1 MTALL
6 LIAFFLVAPVAG
18 AEDALYLNCMDLHA
32 KTENEHLCDRFKDYA
47 VDEDKYLISDKHIHQ
62 NCINIDGNDVCHKI
76 KPSDSEEW
84 IAKPRGD
91 NEICFKIGEI
101 AKPHVTGPA
110 TLVQSESE
118 KWKEKCEEWTE
129 KADNMSWNAEKTM
142 ILYSYFCTRYNAAL
156 LEEIREKIK

>member
-6 LIAFFLVAPVAG
+6 LIAFLLVAPVAG

-76 KPSDSEEW
+76 KPS
-84 IAKPRGD
+84 
-91 NEICFKIGEI
+91 
-101 AKPHVTGPA
+101 
-110 TLVQSESE
+110 ESE
-118 KWKEKCEEWTE
+118 KWLKKCDSYLSEAEAFYNNLRTEESH
-129 KADNMSWNAEKTM
+129 KISINSGMAIA
-142 ILYSYFCTRYNAAL
+142 YCTRYNTAL
-156 LEEIREKIK
+156 LEEMREKATLPKFTK